1 MKSTWFFIEIHGCG
15 QDNAIYDLAS
25 EMAEVEGSIHKELEQ
40 FRNQLNDTKNRVIEN
55 NKRVRSPF
63 LKLSNLLAYQW

>member
-1 MKSTWFFIEIHGCG
+1 MASKMCKEIHGCG

-40 FRNQLNDTKNRVIEN
+40 FRNQLADVKNRVMEN
-55 NKRVRSPF
+55 NKRVIS
-63 LKLSNLLAYQW
+63 Y